1 MQYFVFY
8 CLKQAVNCNIFGAF
22 TTYYI
27 KSYPY
32 EKITPFL
39 IASGAE

>member
-1 MQYFVFY
+1 MQYFVLY
-8 CLKQAVNCNIFGAF
+8 CLKTVVNCNIFWAF
-22 TTYYI
+22 TTYYL

-39 IASGAE
+39 IASRAE